1 MTDVADRTGG
11 KTPDYGKNE
20 TGNGNMET
28 GNSINTRHIKSIEP
42 ETTLLDEGKF
52 LRILTKL
59 PGIAEEKI
67 RIDLEKTLVTISASD
82 TTKVF
87 NKVIVLP
94 CEATFCKKHFSDGE
108 LELILE
114 KLCP

>member
-1 MTDVADRTGG
+1 MTYVADRDGG
-11 KTPDYGKNE
+11 KTPDCGKNE
-20 TGNGNMET
+20 TGNGDMKP
-28 GNSINTRHIKSIEP
+28 GNSINTRHKKSTEP

-52 LRILTKL
+52 LRIIIKM

-67 RIDLEKTLVTISASD
+67 RIDLEKTMVSVSASD

-87 NKVIVLP
+87 KKVISLP
-94 CEATFCKKHFSDGE
+94 CEARFCKKHFSEGE